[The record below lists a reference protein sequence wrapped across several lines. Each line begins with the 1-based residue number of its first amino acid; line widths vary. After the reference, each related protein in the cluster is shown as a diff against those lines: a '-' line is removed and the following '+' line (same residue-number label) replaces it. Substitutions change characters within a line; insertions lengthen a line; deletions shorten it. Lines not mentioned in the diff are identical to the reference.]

1 MRRAPFAAEDEEHSV
16 TLQDIC
22 LLARVM
28 FCSSSNTINIPDFT
42 QERLA
47 IFVVNKETSQ
57 PCRKVPIFAEVVV
70 SNDAHVT
77 RGQDTYISPE
87 LAIALDASPL
97 SEKLSDQARLKKLT
111 EWAIAEIVDWNSLS
125 EDDDAQT
132 KFNSFID
139 AVIFQYQSRNWLE
152 VTDSQVATI
161 TDVRGVVSSVAKR
174 SDHTGFVSFDLSRP
188 SIHKFLNSDGIPDSR
203 YLVSV
208 FLYYGLLQENKVD
221 MLSIGRAGRESIVGF
236 LELPKDFKGRQ
247 NALSLP
253 ALQNP
258 HIIDW
263 RLSPGS
269 FASVPQTLVGTDGH
283 PISLRQVHQIVELST
298 DPGRAFKVRPLVTGT
313 YPAALILEYTVTM
326 RPIGH
331 SLGGINYSLPL
342 APGES
347 VRLAVVDWR
356 RTDSGARTEDIRFT
370 ECLVHDQTRDRVVSE
385 TIKAAMQEWQRGGS
399 IMGGHSGGAGG
410 AASVGSYGAVG
421 GVMDSLGGANT
432 TSKGSRDISV
442 ETTQKVADAMHQAS
456 NGVRKLYS
464 STVVQVAQAENRT

>member
-1 MRRAPFAAEDEEHSV
+1 
-16 TLQDIC
+16 
-22 LLARVM
+22 
-28 FCSSSNTINIPDFT
+28 
-42 QERLA
+42 
-47 IFVVNKETSQ
+47 
-57 PCRKVPIFAEVVV
+57 
-70 SNDAHVT
+70 
-77 RGQDTYISPE
+77 
-87 LAIALDASPL
+87 
-97 SEKLSDQARLKKLT
+97 
-111 EWAIAEIVDWNSLS
+111 
-125 EDDDAQT
+125 
-132 KFNSFID
+132 
-139 AVIFQYQSRNWLE
+139 
-152 VTDSQVATI
+152 
-161 TDVRGVVSSVAKR
+161 
-174 SDHTGFVSFDLSRP
+174 
-188 SIHKFLNSDGIPDSR
+188 
-203 YLVSV
+203 
-208 FLYYGLLQENKVD
+208 
-221 MLSIGRAGRESIVGF
+221 
-236 LELPKDFKGRQ
+236 
-247 NALSLP
+247 
-253 ALQNP
+253 
-258 HIIDW
+258 
-263 RLSPGS
+263 
-269 FASVPQTLVGTDGH
+269 
-283 PISLRQVHQIVELST
+283 
-298 DPGRAFKVRPLVTGT
+298 
-313 YPAALILEYTVTM
+313 M